1 MRKFRK
7 TMFTLTII
15 FAVMTFIGLASLL
28 FSTKEF
34 SAIIFDCMI
43 LLIGAASIAIA
54 VFAQIAADKEQRRI
68 EKMVHEL
75 NDIDK
80 KTEEDL
86 KTDESLRRK
95 LDKILALEEEIYHRV
110 GGRKDVKKV
119 ERGEKTIIAKGK

>member
-15 FAVMTFIGLASLL
+15 FAVITFIGLASLL